1 MSVTF
6 KERNALGLPQ
16 RACDH
21 SSSSFALQGE
31 KTIEGERPIERGA
44 RPDHT
49 CVVDK
54 EGISCEDR
62 V

>member
-1 MSVTF
+1 M
-6 KERNALGLPQ
+6 L
-16 RACDH
+16 
-21 SSSSFALQGE
+21 ALQGE